1 VFYSG
6 AFASGGNGSKRNL
19 WRKLFLEEMRMF
31 WLSLTD
37 SFWSFG
43 GLVVMLVQIGC
54 VVHVLRTGRPY
65 WWIWIIFGFPVI
77 GMAAY
82 LFFEV
87 RPSLGRGKLNLQA
100 IIWRLKSSA
109 ERIHIRQEQL
119 DDASTIKNRLH
130 LADEL
135 HLAAQYDRECAV
147 VRDGL
152 RGPFADDANLL
163 LRLAEAQLSAGR
175 AGEAAQLLDRIV
187 PERSSDFLLRL
198 KLLRAR
204 VFGELGQAKDSETV
218 FRELVAANKSEAPR
232 YYYAEFLLRQGRPGQ
247 AIPILR
253 DILHQYRRGTPVWR
267 FKEKPW
273 YYAAKQLLKSPP
285 AATAKTIEPVLV
297 GHARRA

>member
-1 VFYSG
+1 
-6 AFASGGNGSKRNL
+6 
-19 WRKLFLEEMRMF
+19 MF

-37 SFWSFG
+37 SFWSIG
-43 GLVVMLVQIGC
+43 GLAIVLVQVGC
-54 VVHVLRTGRPY
+54 MVHVLRTGRPY
-65 WWIWIIFGFPVI
+65 WWIWIIFGFPI
-77 GMAAY
+77 FGMAAY

-87 RPSLGRGKLNLQA
+87 RPSLGRGKLNLPA
-100 IIWRLKSSA
+100 ILWRLKSSA
-109 ERIHIRQEQL
+109 ERIRLRQDAL
-119 DDASTIKNRLH
+119 DDASTIKNRLL

-135 HLAAQYDRECAV
+135 HLAGQYDRECAV
-147 VRDGL
+147 VVEGL

-204 VFGELGQAKDSETV
+204 IFSALGQSRDSETL

-232 YYYAEFLLRQGRPGQ
+232 YYYAEFLLRQDRPGE
-247 AIPILR
+247 AIPILK
-253 DILHQYRRGTPVWR
+253 DILYQYRRGTPVWR

-273 YYAAKQLLKSPP
+273 YYAAKQLLKAPH
-285 AATAKTIEPVLV
+285 AAAAKTVEPMVAEAKV
-297 GHARRA
+297 